1 MMKKIA
7 LIALGTLLSTT
18 AFASADHYVRKD
30 GNHVQH
36 LKITQQKGE
45 VHVLV
50 DVDFEPGANE
60 TNAKAC
66 SSEISGEATVV
77 SANELTLKKQAR
89 GEAHYCQLKIH
100 LDQDKA
106 IIEETEDCIKY
117 FAGGIC
123 RFDSE
128 GKALNKIQ

>member
-7 LIALGTLLSTT
+7 LFALGTLLSTT

-36 LKITQQKGE
+36 LKISQQKGE
-45 VHVLV
+45 VNVLV

-66 SSEISGEATVV
+66 SAEISGEATVV
-77 SANELTLKKQAR
+77 SATELTLKKQAR

-100 LDQDKA
+100 LDQNQA